1 MIPMRNVEVNE
12 VINNNR
18 NSTEFVAKIEA
29 VSRTDDVCTMW
40 GIGTVEL
47 TEEHIEA
54 LRNGKCLYF
63 TDGEYAHLLYM
74 KREGDPDA

>member
-1 MIPMRNVEVNE
+1 MRNVKVSEIINDRSYYVEYDSEVE
-12 VINNNR
+12 I
-18 NSTEFVAKIEA
+18 
-29 VSRTDDVCTMW
+29 VSRTDKVCAMF
-40 GIGTVEL
+40 GIDTLKL

-54 LRNGKCLYF
+54 LRSGKCLYF